1 MLYIDGEH
9 LKSNEEIQAEF
20 REFENPNLLKNEI
33 NFKVASIF
41 SETVIVTDIYTSSC
55 FLVISYRGF
64 QIKLSRKIDASS
76 CFQNHLQLLWTHT
89 YDIYFLP
96 GAARMAVR
104 TDKSF
109 VVIIDLRIFSKYFLK
124 FKYSIYDRALYLLG
138 ADSDWSG
145 IYDSERGEFIL
156 KFCFWQGMPLQ
167 ELCLSEIVNYF
178 GVSEIKSFSLPQ
190 AFFKKF

>member
-64 QIKLSRKIDASS
+64 RLNYQEKLMPAVVFRIICSYYGLTLMTYT
-76 CFQNHLQLLWTHT
+76 FYQEQLEWL
-89 YDIYFLP
+89 
-96 GAARMAVR
+96 
-104 TDKSF
+104 
-109 VVIIDLRIFSKYFLK
+109 
-124 FKYSIYDRALYLLG
+124 
-138 ADSDWSG
+138 
-145 IYDSERGEFIL
+145 
-156 KFCFWQGMPLQ
+156 
-167 ELCLSEIVNYF
+167 
-178 GVSEIKSFSLPQ
+178 
-190 AFFKKF
+190 